1 MFNFS
6 LDLLN
11 NLQLFF
17 IIMKTLLT
25 LSTLILSALLTLSP
39 KTEDL
44 PNSKDFQGKAYYI
57 SKSSLDLGSWGA
69 RMSEEQKKQ
78 VKARLKNRLE
88 KTFTLT
94 FNKTES
100 FFTEEDKLDAMSGAT
115 DSWGK
120 NFAAGDQ
127 YKNVK
132 TNTQIQDQEFYGKR
146 FLVKDSLQSIDWK
159 MGSETKQIG
168 NYMCFKATASI
179 PTDELTWYSFS
190 WNKLRSNTAPETDS
204 TDDAA
209 KEQKEVVIPMTEVE
223 AWYTPQIPVGH
234 GPSEYWGLPG
244 LILEVSAG
252 DTTMLCSKLV
262 INPTEKLD
270 IEAPDKGKE
279 VTKKAYQETIVKKM
293 KEFRSQRMGA
303 RRG

>member
-1 MFNFS
+1 MKSIITTFS
-6 LDLLN
+6 IVFFSSLMMLN
-11 NLQLFF
+11 PSINNVQET
-17 IIMKTLLT
+17 K
-25 LSTLILSALLTLSP
+25 
-39 KTEDL
+39 E
-44 PNSKDFQGKAYYI
+44 FQGQATYMA
-57 SKSSLDLGSWGA
+57 KSSLDLGSWGA
-69 RMSEEQKKQ
+69 RMSEEQKKA

-88 KTFTLT
+88 KTYTLT
-94 FNKTES
+94 FNKSES
-100 FFTEEDKLDAMSGAT
+100 YFTENDMLDAMSGAT

-146 FLVKDSLQSIDWK
+146 FLVKDSLQAIEWK
-159 MGSETKQIG
+159 LGSETKQIG

-190 WNKLRSNTAPETDS
+190 WGKLRPSTPATEDGEAIEPEID
-204 TDDAA
+204 
-209 KEQKEVVIPMTEVE
+209 MTEVE
-223 AWYTPQIPVGH
+223 AWYSPQIPVIH

-262 INPTEKLD
+262 INPEEKLE

-279 VTKKAYQETIVKKM
+279 TTKEDYQATLVKKM
-293 KEFRSQRMGA
+293 KEFRDNRMG
-303 RRG
+303 RSRG